1 MASSVL
7 PSSFAT
13 VKAYAKMLDLQ
24 AAVWLSPA
32 SAFRGPADRPP
43 HVQQLIPWKG
53 VDDPR
58 SQRIMRTLLPG
69 ACSPARSLKISLIKQ
84 FVWVLASMSRRH
96 QSISVAYCSIEE
108 YFEF

>member
-1 MASSVL
+1 
-7 PSSFAT
+7 
-13 VKAYAKMLDLQ
+13 
-24 AAVWLSPA
+24 
-32 SAFRGPADRPP
+32 
-43 HVQQLIPWKG
+43 
-53 VDDPR
+53 
-58 SQRIMRTLLPG
+58 MRTLLPG